1 MRILYV
7 LTLPGIEMQRDCFSY
22 LGSILKSYAKVIQI
36 GSSSNCRIIKSYG
49 ELIRYAMC
57 SSKAQLSCYPL
68 SSTPINSNIFYP
80 AIMMTRELY
89 FASLFVCVCV
99 FFYSAPDR
107 LHSFSWILLSS
118 DINWLMTFALDELN
132 LKHH

>member
-7 LTLPGIEMQRDCFSY
+7 LTFPGIEMQRDCFSY
-22 LGSILKSYAKVIQI
+22 LGSILKSYGKVIQI

-49 ELIRYAMC
+49 ELICYAMC

-89 FASLFVCVCV
+89 FASLFMCV
-99 FFYSAPDR
+99 FFS
-107 LHSFSWILLSS
+107 ILLLIAFTLFHEFCFLQTSI
-118 DINWLMTFALDELN
+118 DL
-132 LKHH
+132 